1 MTESLRTQLVSL
13 LTTAQVDVRLSEDE
27 TKAYPFVTYEMTVN
41 PVRDKDG
48 VCKYTGETY
57 IRIVSDD
64 FSEADTIR
72 ETVESAIETG
82 MGYGQIFCSRLIS
95 TNKDCVNDVWTIEL
109 YYNLAQYGDVPAVE
123 EADGPDGPPEEEDI
137 PAVPADPDPDP
148 INAEPADEEQ
158 LTD

>member
-95 TNKDCVNDVWTIEL
+95 TNTDCVNDVWTIEL